1 MSVVAWWGVVG
12 VAVVLAVQAVLLI
25 VRVWRSRL
33 PLFPFPPPSMDPMTF
48 IAGSGTLLGAY
59 AREKRIFMYF
69 HERLMLR
76 VRGFLGVFGFVFIFA
91 NVPTPSPLL
100 TCIIIVDLLLFHL

>member
-69 HERLMLR
+69 HERLMLS
-76 VRGFLGVFGFVFIFA
+76 VIFWFLVLCLSLQTFRHRPPFSLAF
-91 NVPTPSPLL
+91 LL
-100 TCIIIVDLLLFHL
+100 LLLLFHL